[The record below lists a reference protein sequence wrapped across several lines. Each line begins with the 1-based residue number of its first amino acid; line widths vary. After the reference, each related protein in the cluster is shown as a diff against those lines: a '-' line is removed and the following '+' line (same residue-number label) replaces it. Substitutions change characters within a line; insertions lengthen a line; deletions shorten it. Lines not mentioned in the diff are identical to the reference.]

1 MNIIKTIVEGLV
13 PTELTWDEKN
23 PVNYIYRPCEAIF
36 RLEARLKKRKQ
47 NITDGKQDFKFIIL
61 LFKLV

>member
-1 MNIIKTIVEGLV
+1 MEGEI

-36 RLEARLKKRKQ
+36 RLEARIKKLEVIAKVKG
-47 NITDGKQDFKFIIL
+47 IK
-61 LFKLV
+61 

>member
-36 RLEARLKKRKQ
+36 RLEARIKTLENPVEPIK
-47 NITDGKQDFKFIIL
+47 
-61 LFKLV
+61 

>member
-1 MNIIKTIVEGLV
+1 MEGEI

-36 RLEARLKKRKQ
+36 RLEARLKKSKQ
-47 NITDGKQDFKFIIL
+47 SIQSKRR
-61 LFKLV
+61 

>member
-13 PTELTWDEKN
+13 STELTWDEKN

-36 RLEARLKKRKQ
+36 FRLEARLKKRKQ
-47 NITDGKQDFKFIIL
+47 NIQSKRSNI
-61 LFKLV
+61 